1 MFGPLVGV
9 PEDPATGAANLGL
22 AGLLLQSGG
31 GGGLTLEV
39 EQGIEMGRPS
49 RLALRA
55 WRDAAGAIRAAVGGG
70 VVAVSAGTMEV

>member
-22 AGLLLQSGG
+22 AGLLLQCRGG
-31 GGGLTLEV
+31 DALALEV

-49 RLALRA
+49 RLMLRA
-55 WRDAAGAIRAAVGGG
+55 WRDAAGGICAAVGGG
-70 VVAVSAGTMEV
+70 VVAVSAGTILV